1 MICVRY
7 SSYRTRGAVREDR
20 VILGAPLAEDRNQ
33 IMSETTQP
41 DNPERTTATSA
52 DAVDKGIEPRAVAF
66 AMNKGG
72 VGKTI
77 LSINVAD
84 RLAAR
89 GHDVLLIDTDPA
101 GNATEGV
108 GLADAYHDGAHFGQ
122 LLSEDDE
129 HADVEPGDVIEETDW
144 FDVMPAHHDLA
155 RMQNILDEDRMA
167 IQYLEQKIVEPL
179 LGEVYDYILID
190 TEASSDSLFMD
201 AAIWASQNLMIP
213 LVPSEESVRGFESL
227 LNGQIANAR
236 KQREV
241 SILALVPNMCRSDN
255 ELKRLVT
262 EITDNFPEYTPS
274 FARKEMLNTSPGPG
288 IRERIAI
295 KRAWREGVPL
305 SGYDPDNDQVER
317 FDELGTIVEQGGIHE

>member
-1 MICVRY
+1 M
-7 SSYRTRGAVREDR
+7 
-20 VILGAPLAEDRNQ
+20 P
-33 IMSETTQP
+33 ETTQP
-41 DNPERTTATSA
+41 DEHDQRTAASTPTVAEE
-52 DAVDKGIEPRAVAF
+52 GGPRAVAF

-89 GHDVLLIDTDPA
+89 NHDVLLIDTDPA

-108 GLADAYHDGAHFGQ
+108 GLADAYHEGAHFGQ

-129 HADVEPGDVIEETDW
+129 HTDVELSDVIEKTDW
-144 FDVMPAHHDLA
+144 FDVMPSHDDLA
-155 RMQNILDEDRMA
+155 RMQNILDDDRHA
-167 IQYLEQKIVEPL
+167 ISYLEQKVVEPL

-190 TEASSDSLFMD
+190 TEAASDSLFMD
-201 AAIWASQNLMIP
+201 GAIWAAQNLMVP

-227 LNGQIANAR
+227 LTGQIADAR
-236 KQREV
+236 RHRDIG
-241 SILALVPNMCRSDN
+241 ILALVPNICRSDN

-262 EITDNFPEYTPS
+262 EITENFPEYTPA
-274 FARKEMLNTSPGPG
+274 FAHKEMLNTSPGPG

-305 SGYDPDNDQVER
+305 AEYDPENDQIER
-317 FDELGTIVEQGGIHE
+317 FDQLAAIVEQGGIQYE